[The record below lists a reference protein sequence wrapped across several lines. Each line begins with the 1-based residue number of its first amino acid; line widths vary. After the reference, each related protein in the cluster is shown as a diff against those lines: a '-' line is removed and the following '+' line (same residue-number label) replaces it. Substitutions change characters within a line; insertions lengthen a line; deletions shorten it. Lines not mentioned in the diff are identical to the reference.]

1 RISEKEPSFV
11 LPVCPVF
18 LLSLEE
24 NREQVVFSQA
34 FGSDHTKRDC
44 CTYSFSEGHTWIS
57 VFAVQRLHCAGLD
70 QDLTGRIC
78 RRRMSSFLY
87 FLLPALGGY
96 TLTSVFLLKNPQILH
111 KKKRTPFYCRHISH
125 RGGCGGRIESTMGAF
140 THAAEQGTQMFEMD
154 CHLTRDGHVVVSHDE
169 NLLRQT
175 GQDVTVSSLS
185 LQVRTEVTRSGS
197 ERSSG
202 LFDRDLPLYKERLEV
217 TFYAGRY
224 SSGADRKFS
233 LLEDVSGSSPRCLS
247 ALRSKRTKTAD
258 GKELVKRYNRE
269 ELTLWAS
276 MNSTVMEECRK
287 TNDSMPYSFSMNRG
301 VLMLLLFYSGL
312 LPFVPLG
319 ESLLQFYLPR
329 IINRTFI
336 PEKPMLRNTLVV
348 SLLEKVTMRKSL
360 FKHLAARGIQVH
372 LFVCNED
379 EDIKAAFDVGAT
391 GVMSDYPALL
401 SSYLS
406 RNRMED

>member
-1 RISEKEPSFV
+1 
-11 LPVCPVF
+11 
-18 LLSLEE
+18 
-24 NREQVVFSQA
+24 
-34 FGSDHTKRDC
+34 
-44 CTYSFSEGHTWIS
+44 
-57 VFAVQRLHCAGLD
+57 
-70 QDLTGRIC
+70 
-78 RRRMSSFLY
+78 MSSFLY

-125 RGGCGGRIESTMGAF
+125 RGGCGERIESTMGAF

-185 LQVRTEVTRSGS
+185 LQ
-197 ERSSG
+197 
-202 LFDRDLPLYKERLEV
+202 DLPLYKERLEV

-233 LLEDVSGSSPRCLS
+233 LLEDVFRKFPKMPVSIEIKENNKQLMEKVS
-247 ALRSKRTKTAD
+247 
-258 GKELVKRYNRE
+258 ELVKRYNRE

-276 MNSTVMEECRK
+276 VNSTVIEECRK
-287 TNDSMPYSFSMNRG
+287 TNDSMPYSFSKNRV